1 MIPLSSERQRL
12 ESKIA
17 FLQQQLDSLDHYLPE
32 TYQFLMAEMDSQQVL
47 LKQLEV
53 QEHFATIDS
62 SHGVLNPSSASQD
75 TQKAVLKSIGTIN
88 L

>member
-1 MIPLSSERQRL
+1 MSPSSTDRHRL
-12 ESKIA
+12 EAKIA

-32 TYQFLMAEMDSQQVL
+32 TYQYLMEQMDSQQVL

-62 SHGVLNPSSASQD
+62 STGTLNPCGASQGAPKR
-75 TQKAVLKSIGTIN
+75 QY
-88 L
+88 

>member
-1 MIPLSSERQRL
+1 MSYPSSERQRL

-32 TYQFLMAEMDSQQVL
+32 TYQYLMEQMDTQQVL

-53 QEHFATIDS
+53 QDHFATIDS
-62 SHGVLNPSSASQD
+62 STDAFRSCGELQSN
-75 TQKAVLKSIGTIN
+75 
-88 L
+88 

>member
-1 MIPLSSERQRL
+1 MSHHSSERQRL

-32 TYQFLMAEMDSQQVL
+32 TYQYLMEQLDSQQVL
-47 LKQLEV
+47 LKRLEV
-53 QEHFATIDS
+53 KEHFATIDS
-62 SHGVLNPSSASQD
+62 SDGALSPCGALEG
-75 TQKAVLKSIGTIN
+75 TKKAVLNSIGTVD

>member
-1 MIPLSSERQRL
+1 MSHHSPERQKL

-32 TYQFLMAEMDSQQVL
+32 TYQYLLIEMDAQQVL

-53 QEHFATIDS
+53 QEHFAVIDS
-62 SHGVLNPSSASQD
+62 STGALSPCGASQGAPKR
-75 TQKAVLKSIGTIN
+75 QY
-88 L
+88 

>member
-1 MIPLSSERQRL
+1 MIPLSTERQRL
-12 ESKIA
+12 ESKIT

-32 TYQFLMAEMDSQQVL
+32 TYQYLLIEMDAQQVL

-62 SHGVLNPSSASQD
+62 RMVP
-75 TQKAVLKSIGTIN
+75 
-88 L
+88 

>member
-1 MIPLSSERQRL
+1 MNPLSSERQKP

-32 TYQFLMAEMDSQQVL
+32 TYQFLIAEMDSQQVL

-53 QEHFATIDS
+53 QEHFAVIDS
-62 SHGVLNPSSASQD
+62 STGAFRSCGDLQSN
-75 TQKAVLKSIGTIN
+75 
-88 L
+88 

>member
-1 MIPLSSERQRL
+1 MSHPSSERQKL

-17 FLQQQLDSLDHYLPE
+17 FLQQKLDSLDHYLPE
-32 TYQFLMAEMDSQQVL
+32 TYQYLLIEMDSQQVL

-62 SHGVLNPSSASQD
+62 STGALRSCSVLES
-75 TQKAVLKSIGTIN
+75 T
-88 L
+88 

>member
-1 MIPLSSERQRL
+1 MSHHSPERQKL

-32 TYQFLMAEMDSQQVL
+32 TYQFLISEMDAQQVL

-62 SHGVLNPSSASQD
+62 SEGALSPSSALES
-75 TQKAVLKSIGTIN
+75 T
-88 L
+88 

>member
-1 MIPLSSERQRL
+1 MNPLSSERQKL

-32 TYQFLMAEMDSQQVL
+32 TYQFLISEMDSQQVL

-62 SHGVLNPSSASQD
+62 SEGALSPSSALES
-75 TQKAVLKSIGTIN
+75 T
-88 L
+88 